1 MAELQNEGVS
11 VRYLFDRVRGVSG
24 DSGSPSFFLSD
35 GELILLGHH
44 YSDRQDFILG
54 LKAKEVNEHLASSGY
69 SLDIRSA
76 PDSCGD
82 GAIQGVFVT
91 LAIVLYRKRK

>member
-1 MAELQNEGVS
+1 
-11 VRYLFDRVRGVSG
+11 VRGVTG

-35 GELILLGHH
+35 GELLLLGHH
-44 YSDRQDFILG
+44 YTARQDFILG
-54 LKAKEVNEHLASSGY
+54 LQAKAVNEYISDAGY

-82 GAIQGVFVT
+82 GAIQGAFLVLVVT
-91 LAIVLYRKRK
+91 VCRKVRK